1 MFGKLEAVVLNMPCQ
16 LDAESSRSLPDGT
29 LRTSQAVARDGS
41 FAREVVAPHASVME
55 KGEKTHGFKLGNPFP

>member
-1 MFGKLEAVVLNMPCQ
+1 MFGKLEAVVRKMPCQ
-16 LDAESSRSLPDGT
+16 LDANSRSSLGSLPDGT

-55 KGEKTHGFKLGNPFP
+55 KGEKTMV